1 MVRRRIP
8 IKTIDKESDRQVCFS
23 KRRKGLFTKAKELA
37 RAGNEVAIIVFS
49 RAGNAFTFSH
59 PSIESVAARFLS
71 REITKDD
78 NSHSNARGGLSGPPG
93 EGETSN
99 KEDTL
104 DGGND
109 TIMQDKGL
117 ESDLEEDEL
126 ESESSSEAE
135 GIPIKTIDKESD
147 RQVCFSK
154 RRKGLFTKAKELAR
168 AGNEVAIIVFSRAG
182 NAFTFSHPSIES
194 VAARFLSREI
204 TKDDNSYSNAR
215 GGLSGPPGEGE
226 TSNKEDT
233 LDGGNDTIMQDKGL
247 ESDLEE
253 DELESESSSEA
264 EGSDIAGSSQ
274 DEHAVMHDGEHAAGG
289 ENSNEETLH
298 SGRFWWNKR
307 IDNLELRE
315 LAEFESALQELQ
327 EKVRDRANQILVEKP
342 VWGHYSLDFSKY
354 EFRFPE

>member
-8 IKTIDKESDRQVCFS
+8 IKTIDKESERQVCFS

-59 PSIESVAARFLS
+59 PSIESVADRFLS
-71 REITKDD
+71 REIPKDD
-78 NSHSNARGGLSGPPG
+78 NSHSNARGGLSGPSG
-93 EGETSN
+93 EGGETSN

-109 TIMQDKGL
+109 MYTIMQDKGL
-117 ESDLEEDEL
+117 ESDDEEDD
-126 ESESSSEAE
+126 A
-135 GIPIKTIDKESD
+135 
-147 RQVCFSK
+147 
-154 RRKGLFTKAKELAR
+154 
-168 AGNEVAIIVFSRAG
+168 
-182 NAFTFSHPSIES
+182 
-194 VAARFLSREI
+194 
-204 TKDDNSYSNAR
+204 
-215 GGLSGPPGEGE
+215 
-226 TSNKEDT
+226 
-233 LDGGNDTIMQDKGL
+233 
-247 ESDLEE
+247 
-253 DELESESSSEA
+253 ESESSSEA

-274 DEHAVMHDGEHAAGG
+274 EEHAVMHDGEHAPRG

-307 IDNLELRE
+307 IDNLELHE
-315 LAEFESALQELQ
+315 LVEFESALQELQ

-342 VWGHYSLDFSKY
+342 VWGHSLDFSKY